1 MKTDFPEPQASHNAR
16 DFARQ
21 IWLAGLGAFARTQE
35 ESGRFFEVLVE
46 EGRIVDRRLKKTGG
60 QPAEME
66 RERVKA
72 GVEVLKERVGEIRDQ
87 ATGTWNKLE
96 EVFQARVTRALRQLG
111 VPTQEDVRLLRQ
123 QVDRLDHNIRELTR
137 GVKAESVTNP
147 RACDVNSTGPTTLAK
162 G

>member
-60 QPAEME
+60 QPAE

-123 QVDRLDHNIRELTR
+123 QVDRLDRNIRELTR

-147 RACDVNSTGPTTLAK
+147 RVCDVGSTGPTTLAK